1 MNLFQIPKILE
12 GNKSMDDPE
21 DRIEYIRNLAEKLD
35 VEIEREK
42 ARAFNNIDEGE
53 LIGLIQKK
61 YKEFISKILALLG
74 FIMISISGVL
84 AIWRSF

>member
-12 GNKSMDDPE
+12 GIKSMDDPE
-21 DRIEYIRNLAEKLD
+21 ARIESIRHLAEKLD